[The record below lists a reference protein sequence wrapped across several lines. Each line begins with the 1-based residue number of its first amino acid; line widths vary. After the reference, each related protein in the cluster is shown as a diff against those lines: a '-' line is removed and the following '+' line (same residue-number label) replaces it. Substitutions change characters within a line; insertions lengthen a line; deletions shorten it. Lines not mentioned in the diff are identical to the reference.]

1 MKSIFFFIFFHSFV
15 CIKEKFSFWLGIH
28 RWILQ
33 EVMVPTWISAEL
45 HTKNYSYFHINKN
58 SFSSFL
64 FSISICGKKRRS
76 EKEERYQNELQ
87 KKVAI
92 NNVNM
97 LLHNNK
103 YKNVQENS
111 KKLSA
116 IPEEEE
122 TYNNNKQ
129 KSSFIH

>member
-1 MKSIFFFIFFHSFV
+1 
-15 CIKEKFSFWLGIH
+15 
-28 RWILQ
+28 
-33 EVMVPTWISAEL
+33 
-45 HTKNYSYFHINKN
+45 
-58 SFSSFL
+58 
-64 FSISICGKKRRS
+64 
-76 EKEERYQNELQ
+76 
-87 KKVAI
+87 
-92 NNVNM
+92 M